1 MSSEMLTLIVLGFVV
16 LIFIIAFI
24 SMYNTIISKHNLVKR
39 AWSDVANYERQKVN
53 ILDSLE
59 PVVDQYTSHEASTL
73 KDITELRQNI
83 KSLDGKEPDVETL
96 GQIQKQTDELI
107 KGMSITVESYPDLKA
122 NTVYLDL
129 MGQIKDQN
137 ENVGAAISIFNR
149 NVEIFN
155 SYIESF
161 PSNIVNGMSAKKNR
175 ITEFSDSITDQNI
188 EYKPSF

>member
-1 MSSEMLTLIVLGFVV
+1 MLTLIVLGFVV

>member
-1 MSSEMLTLIVLGFVV
+1 MGAETIVLIALVLFALVV
-16 LIFIIAFI
+16 LIYFV
-24 SMYNTIISKHNLVKR
+24 STYNAIISKHNLVKR

-59 PVVDQYTSHEASTL
+59 PVVDQYTSHEAGTL
-73 KDITELRQNI
+73 NDITKLRQSI

-96 GQIQKQTDELI
+96 GQIQKQTDALI

-149 NVEIFN
+149 NIEVFN

-161 PSNIVNGMSAKKNR
+161 PTNIVNGTLAKKNR